1 MIKKIALG
9 VLLFALPFL
18 ANAQDLK
25 LGYINSQEVMMLM
38 PEIND
43 IEKQMADFNAQN
55 TKYMQDMEAEIQTK
69 MAKYESEREN
79 LSEAIRKVQ
88 EEDLQELYR
97 RYQNAQQTL
106 YAEMQTKQQKL
117 LQPVQDKLKNAIDA
131 VGKKN
136 NFYFIFDLAQGG
148 IVYKSDKATDV
159 TALVKKELGI
169 I

>member
-1 MIKKIALG
+1 MIKKIAISALI
-9 VLLFALPFL
+9 LALPLL
-18 ANAQDLK
+18 AFAQDLK

-55 TKYMQDMEAEIQTK
+55 TKYMQEMEKEIQDK
-69 MAKYESEREN
+69 MAKYEAEREN

-106 YAEMQTKQQKL
+106 YAEMQSKQQKL
-117 LQPVQDKLKNAIDA
+117 LQPVQDKLKNAIET

-136 NFYFIFDLAQGG
+136 NFYFIFDLASGG
-148 IVYKSDKATDV
+148 IVYQSDKALDV

-169 I
+169 L